1 MIKRRKNVLRPLN
14 ENEIQQELKAEQEQT
29 VNNIIEEIE
38 SPFVPISKKEY
49 DMTKT
54 ISAGSTL
61 LDLCISGKTSRKG
74 GIPGGIVLEIYG
86 PAASGKT
93 AILVKLAASTQMQG
107 GDVKFQDPEARLNKE
122 YSRIYGMEL
131 EAKDYSRPKTVSEIF
146 EKIKKWN
153 PKNPDVINTIC
164 TDSLAALSTN
174 LELEK
179 GDKMGQRRAKEFSE
193 GFRTTAISITDNNWI
208 MANSNQVRDGEWGET
223 TPGGQA
229 LKYYASLRIRI
240 AEIKKIEKEISLDF
254 LSKKKDN
261 DRKEDEEK
269 KGTKKFKKIIGIES
283 ACYVRKSSVDDP
295 YRQCNITILFNYGI
309 DKTRDNLQYIK
320 DMTSNTV
327 YECPDGKS
335 YLAIDKAINWTEDN
349 NLEEKLENNVIEI
362 WNLIEDQFRIKR
374 KSNIII

>member
-1 MIKRRKNVLRPLN
+1 MIKRRNTALRSLD
-14 ENEIQQELKAEQEQT
+14 ENEIQQELKIEET
-29 VNNIIEEIE
+29 VNEIIDEVK
-38 SPFVPISKKEY
+38 SPFVPVPKKEY

-54 ISAGSTL
+54 ISTGSTL
-61 LDLCISGKTSRKG
+61 LDLCISGKTSLKG

-107 GDVKFQDPEARLNKE
+107 GSVKFQDPEARLNKE

-131 EAKDYSRPKTVSEIF
+131 NEKDYSRPKTVSEIF
-146 EKIKKWN
+146 ANIKKWN
-153 PKNPDVINTIC
+153 PKNPNVINTIC

-240 AEIKKIEKEISLDF
+240 AEIKKIDKEISLDF
-254 LSKKKDN
+254 LSKKKD
-261 DRKEDEEK
+261 DEKGEEEK
-269 KGTKKFKKIIGIES
+269 KSTKKFKKIIGIES

-349 NLEEKLENNVIEI
+349 NLEEKLEDNVIEI
-362 WNLIEDQFRIKR
+362 WNLIEDKFRIKR
-374 KSNIII
+374 KLNIKI